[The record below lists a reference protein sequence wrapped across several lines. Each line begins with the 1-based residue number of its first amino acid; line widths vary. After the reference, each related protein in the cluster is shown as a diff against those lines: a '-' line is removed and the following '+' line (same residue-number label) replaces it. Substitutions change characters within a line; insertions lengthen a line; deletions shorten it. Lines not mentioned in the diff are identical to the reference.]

1 MSTVIRKMEPA
12 AIEALYKRLKPI
24 ALSEKQPNYTYWQ
37 IKTQEMTVTAYT
49 SGKVVYQ
56 GADLSWLEDDEP
68 ESSARSSSSRTSS
81 SKSFNTSD
89 KKPLGLT
96 FPQAGS
102 DEVGTGDYF
111 GPIVVAATIVP
122 DEETARQLEAMQVTD
137 SKKMTDAV
145 IRKVAP
151 KIQEMI
157 PHTIM
162 VLDNPRYNQIYHK
175 DRMNIN
181 RIKAWMHNQAYINLR
196 NKGYTL
202 PALKVVDQF
211 VQPAG
216 YYRHLAAVKEVVSD
230 LHFETKAESH
240 YVSVAAASVL
250 ARFAFLKYM
259 DKLEAKYGT
268 PIAKGGGKQA
278 TECARKFK
286 QRFGED
292 ELKNA
297 VKLHF
302 TNTTKL

>member
-1 MSTVIRKMEPA
+1 MSTVTRKMEPA

-24 ALSEKQPNYTYWQ
+24 AISEKQPNYTYWQ

-68 ESSARSSSSRTSS
+68 KPSSGSSASSGSSNASG
-81 SKSFNTSD
+81 

-122 DEETARQLEAMQVTD
+122 DEETARRLEAMQVTD
-137 SKKMTDAV
+137 SKKMTDTV

-151 KIQEMI
+151 EIQKMV
-157 PHTIM
+157 PNTIM
-162 VLDNPRYNQIYHK
+162 VLDNPRYNQIYDK

-202 PALKVVDQF
+202 PDLKVVDQF

-250 ARFAFLKYM
+250 ARYAFLKYM
-259 DKLEAKYGT
+259 DKLEAKYGM
-268 PIAKGGGKQA
+268 PIAKGGGAQA

-286 QRFGED
+286 KRFGQE